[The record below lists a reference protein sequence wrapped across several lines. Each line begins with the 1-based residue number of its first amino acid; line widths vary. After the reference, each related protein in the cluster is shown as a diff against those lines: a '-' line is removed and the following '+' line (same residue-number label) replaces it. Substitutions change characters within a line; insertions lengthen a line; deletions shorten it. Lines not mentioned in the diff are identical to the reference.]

1 MKRIQVLKRV
11 LRDTGANRIWAAFV
25 IEFFVSA
32 AIIWLCEPDFHR
44 YGDALWYLYA
54 VVTTIGFGD
63 FVAQHLVSRILSVLM
78 SISAAVVIAIIT
90 GVIVNYFNHI
100 SSIRIEET
108 LAAFMDKLEHLPE
121 LPPEELEQLSL
132 KVRDFRNKG

>member
-44 YGDALWYLYA
+44 YVDALWYLYA

-100 SSIRIEET
+100 SSIRNEET

-132 KVRDFRNKG
+132 RVRDFRNKG

>member
-1 MKRIQVLKRV
+1 M
-11 LRDTGANRIWAAFV
+11 
-25 IEFFVSA
+25 
-32 AIIWLCEPDFHR
+32 
-44 YGDALWYLYA
+44 
-54 VVTTIGFGD
+54 
-63 FVAQHLVSRILSVLM
+63 
-78 SISAAVVIAIIT
+78 VIAIIT

-100 SSIRIEET
+100 SSIRNEET

>member
-100 SSIRIEET
+100 SSIRNEET

-121 LPPEELEQLSL
+121 LQPEELEQLSL

>member
-100 SSIRIEET
+100 SSIRNEET

-121 LPPEELEQLSL
+121 LPPEELEQLML
-132 KVRDFRNKG
+132 RL

>member
-63 FVAQHLVSRILSVLM
+63 YVAQHLVSRILSVLM

-100 SSIRIEET
+100 SSIRNEET

-132 KVRDFRNKG
+132 KVRVFRNKG

>member
-100 SSIRIEET
+100 SSIRNEET

-121 LPPEELEQLSL
+121 LPPEELEQLSM

>member
-100 SSIRIEET
+100 SSIRNEET

-121 LPPEELEQLSL
+121 LPAEELEQLSL

>member
-1 MKRIQVLKRV
+1 MKRVHVLKQV
-11 LRDTGANRIWAAFV
+11 LRDTGASKIWTAFV
-25 IEFFVSA
+25 IQFFASA

-44 YGDALWYLYA
+44 YVDALWYLYA

-63 FVAQHLVSRILSVLM
+63 LVAQHLVSRVLSVLM
-78 SISAAVVIAIIT
+78 SINAALVIALIT
-90 GVIVNYFNHI
+90 GVIVNYYNQMNAM
-100 SSIRIEET
+100 RNQET

-132 KVRDFRNKG
+132 RVRDFRSKG

>member
-100 SSIRIEET
+100 SSIRNEET

-132 KVRDFRNKG
+132 KVHDFRNKG

>member
-100 SSIRIEET
+100 SSIRNEET